1 MNHEGASGSAAAPA
15 PGLSLHTYAWEEAM
29 VVQCTG
35 RLTLDNSGLLKAEVR
50 GLLPKKQKVI
60 VDLTALSYMDSS
72 GLGTIVGLYVSA
84 KNAGCELQLV
94 NLNTRIR
101 ELLGMSNVLSI
112 FESCGRAGTRPL

>member
-1 MNHEGASGSAAAPA
+1 MPTTGLNLRTYEWEGA
-15 PGLSLHTYAWEEAM
+15 T

-35 RLTLDNSGLLKAEVR
+35 RLTLDNAGLLKEEVK
-50 GLLPKKQKVI
+50 GLLAGQKRVI

-72 GLGTIVGLYVSA
+72 GMGTMIGLYVSA

-101 ELLGMSNVLSI
+101 ELLGTAKVLSI
-112 FESCGRAGTRPL
+112 LEPTGTEKP